1 VSRDR
6 WEPKLRVRAS
16 GLGGSGYA
24 LVTRPD
30 ADGKPQIVPGVTTC
44 LGALD
49 KPGVL
54 QWSIDNVAAYATA
67 NVDRLLSRTEEQGF
81 GFLRFYHKRM
91 KEADFDNPDID
102 IRDYSNGVL
111 NDLAELGTITHDW
124 VADFVNG
131 YFEPDITR
139 DEQAEMIA
147 EFVDWWNAHD
157 VEVLETEVSVVIA
170 SENGD
175 LSAGTLDHIWIVD
188 GVPTLIDLKT
198 SRKTRAE
205 HYAQAA
211 ALGAAQSILR
221 EVSPGTEGAVEYETK
236 RWGKTYWIEEPL
248 PAFSEFAILH
258 LRPSDTDNEG
268 NYMAPFCRLEKISEA
283 KIAAGWKLYQ
293 ASLSA
298 RLAQKEMK
306 EAERDDE

>member
-1 VSRDR
+1 MTRT

-16 GLGGSGYA
+16 GLGGSGYV
-24 LVTRPD
+24 LPTRLGY
-30 ADGKPQIVPGVTTC
+30 DGKPLIVPGVTTC

-49 KPGVL
+49 KPGIL
-54 QWSIDNVAAYATA
+54 QWSIDNVAAYASA
-67 NVDRLLSRTEEQGF
+67 NVDKLLSRTEEQGY

-131 YFEPDITR
+131 FFEPEITR
-139 DEQAEMIA
+139 NEQAEMIA
-147 EFVDWWNAHD
+147 EFVDWWNAHE
-157 VEVLETEVSVVIA
+157 VTVLETEVTVIIA

-188 GVPTLIDLKT
+188 GVPMLIDLKT

-205 HYAQAA
+205 HFAQAA
-211 ALGAAQSILR
+211 ALGAAQSIIR
-221 EVSPGTEGAVEYETK
+221 EVDADTPGAVPYESKT
-236 RWGKTYWIEEPL
+236 WGTTYWVEEPL
-248 PAFSEFAILH
+248 PDFSAFAILH

-268 NYMAPFCRLEKISEA
+268 NYMAPFCRLEPISEA

-293 ASLSA
+293 ASLAA
-298 RLAQKEMK
+298 RLAQRDMKIAEKE
-306 EAERDDE
+306 D